1 MRSSEDE
8 IMELRTV
15 DPVPPDFSSHRC
27 EIIKVGGSC
36 FTGVY
41 KRYFKVRKDC
51 FIYYSNEKDNKER

>member
-1 MRSSEDE
+1 M
-8 IMELRTV
+8 
-15 DPVPPDFSSHRC
+15 DPVPLDFSSHRS
-27 EIIKVGGSC
+27 EMMKFGGSC